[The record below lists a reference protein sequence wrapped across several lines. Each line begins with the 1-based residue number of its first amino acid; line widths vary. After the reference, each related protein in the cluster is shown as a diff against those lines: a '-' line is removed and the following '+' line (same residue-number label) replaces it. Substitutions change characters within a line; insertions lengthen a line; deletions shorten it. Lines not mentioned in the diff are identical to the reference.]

1 MHEHGH
7 PQLAKVKLLE
17 QAQFSEIRMRCFSEA
32 MLEQT
37 VCQLGATRT
46 SHSAST
52 RRTME
57 KLFLHGTE
65 TLVKFPASTKV
76 LVSCKARDQGQFSG
90 GDIRVCNAGSTRRL
104 RYQWPEA
111 QHKFLLQ

>member
-1 MHEHGH
+1 MHAH

-57 KLFLHGTE
+57 KLFLHGTD

-76 LVSCKARDQGQFSG
+76 LVSCKARDQGQFSW
-90 GDIRVCNAGSTRRL
+90 GDICNAGSTRRL

-111 QHKFLLQ
+111 QNKFLLQ

>member
-1 MHEHGH
+1 MHAH

-76 LVSCKARDQGQFSG
+76 LVSCKARDQGQFSRG
-90 GDIRVCNAGSTRRL
+90 GYSCLERQQHAKRCDTSDRRPS
-104 RYQWPEA
+104 Q
-111 QHKFLLQ
+111 KFLLQ